1 MAAKK
6 YKMSLQLQRTDII
19 VESLTDRHGKSVEIQ
34 IRMPDCFV
42 NATRICSS
50 YDKEWA
56 EFKRLPR
63 TVELMTNFMEMGMT
77 NMVATTMTGR
87 VRESWVHP
95 DIAIALLIWCN
106 SKFHAAATVIVRKYL
121 AGHVRTEDS
130 LAAANQLSAH
140 VVVSA
145 EPSEQA
151 EAPHAPPRLT
161 PHQQTRVDSFALHTH
176 LSDALNKVLDDI
188 GLQLNNK
195 SVFFAKANDMCNRAL
210 LNLDCTTDSLKRKR
224 GIPKD
229 LSIPAML
236 STRQLRDLNM
246 IRMNLVDYIR
256 DDADLLRQM
265 TTVAELD
272 AWFAEKRE
280 MLTKGASGFGYHV
293 RTVDNLLPVSEAR
306 AQARELTKIR
316 RQHALPMTT
325 EASHV
330 TGAHTLRMLVQPR
343 PRPRQLTNG

>member
-1 MAAKK
+1 
-6 YKMSLQLQRTDII
+6 MSLQLQRTDAI
-19 VESLTDRHGKSVEIQ
+19 VESLTDPNGKAVEIQ

-50 YDKEWA
+50 YGKEWPK
-56 EFKRLPR
+56 FQRLPTTSQLVSVLER
-63 TVELMTNFMEMGMT
+63 NNGCDIIKV
-77 NMVATTMTGR
+77 TMTGR
-87 VRESWVHP
+87 QRYTWIHP
-95 DIAIALLIWCN
+95 DLAIALLKWCN
-106 SKFHAAATVIVRKYL
+106 KEFHAAACAMISRYL
-121 AGHVRTEDS
+121 TGNVTTDDS

-161 PHQQTRVDSFALHTH
+161 PHQQTRVDSFAFHTH
-176 LSDALNKVLDDI
+176 LSDVLNEVLEEI

-236 STRQLRDLNM
+236 STRQLRDLNK

-280 MLTKGASGFGYHV
+280 MLTKGASGFGYHA

-325 EASHV
+325 SASHV